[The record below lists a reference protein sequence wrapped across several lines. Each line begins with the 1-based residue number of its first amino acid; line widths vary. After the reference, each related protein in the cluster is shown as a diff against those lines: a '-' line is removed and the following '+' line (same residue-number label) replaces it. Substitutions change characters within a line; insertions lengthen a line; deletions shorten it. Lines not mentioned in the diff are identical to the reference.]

1 MPVVLDGSDCK
12 GKLVYL
18 EAVDDADQKGFSIFC
33 IDDVRTVSLPSYYT
47 RPLAPLPEFDERNSM
62 KLENHRYRVE
72 VHRTNGAITRILD
85 KTAGLDL
92 IREPRLADNFKF
104 TLPLPGKEPW
114 ETIEANYILGKDQ
127 PLGSFRLSGGKL
139 TLQWEKP
146 LRSRTGEKFD
156 VAAAMGIELEGEAVR
171 FTLRIDNKTPYQ
183 VGEVFFP
190 ILGGVTGLGN
200 KYAESL
206 RSTQL
211 VQPARTGIATSDI
224 FVRFR
229 NFPEFGDQGPEQFY
243 LYPRDLLE
251 PWMDLHSPKLHRG
264 VYLGSHDRANRS
276 RVLHLEM
283 LPGNSATPR
292 WDGNWPRPEELGG
305 LPAGLIFSFVDF
317 ANQPP
322 GKVYEAAPVVL
333 QAHDGDWQE
342 GQKIYR
348 KWKGSR

>member
-1 MPVVLDGSDCK
+1 MSLKAADGTEIDRRYAPNSLVFVPVVLDGSDCK

-62 KLENHRYRVE
+62 KLENNRYRVE
-72 VHRTNGAITRILD
+72 VRRTNGAITRILD

-146 LRSRTGEKFD
+146 LRSRTGEKYD

-200 KYAESL
+200 KY
-206 RSTQL
+206 
-211 VQPARTGIATSDI
+211 
-224 FVRFR
+224 R
-229 NFPEFGDQGPEQFY
+229 N
-243 LYPRDLLE
+243 R
-251 PWMDLHSPKLHRG
+251 
-264 VYLGSHDRANRS
+264 
-276 RVLHLEM
+276 
-283 LPGNSATPR
+283 
-292 WDGNWPRPEELGG
+292 
-305 LPAGLIFSFVDF
+305 
-317 ANQPP
+317 
-322 GKVYEAAPVVL
+322 
-333 QAHDGDWQE
+333 
-342 GQKIYR
+342 
-348 KWKGSR
+348 